1 MPTDIGPQGEQLT
14 ETIRIAIPS
23 AAPGG
28 LDAEMSSHFGH
39 ADNFT
44 LIEIAGKDIV
54 STAVLPNIPHT
65 QGGCMAPVNLLKE
78 NGVDTIIVGGLGA
91 RPLMG
96 FRQVGIRV
104 MAGASGTVG
113 NTIKAYMEGRL
124 RQAGEDV
131 VCGHSKTG
139 NCSH

>member
-1 MPTDIGPQGEQLT
+1 MK
-14 ETIRIAIPS
+14 ETLRIAIPS
-23 AAPGG
+23 SAPGG

-54 STAVLPNIPHT
+54 STAVLPNVPHT

-78 NGVDTIIVGGLGA
+78 NSVNTIIVGGLGA

-96 FRQVGIRV
+96 CQQAGICV
-104 MAGASGTVG
+104 MTGASGTVG
-113 NTIKAYMEGRL
+113 DIVKAYLEGRL
-124 RQAGEDV
+124 RQAVDDI

-139 NCSH
+139 NCNH